1 MNERNNMDNEE
12 AVQQVEPESEPE
24 FEPEFVPGWR
34 DFAMG
39 DEFIM
44 RVMPEESSNPWLRFQ
59 VGKKEQRMQKF
70 PVFANRASKKIVNW
84 IDGGTTDVFS
94 LFGWGDTWAA
104 AEAMARINGKMRRE
118 KRSDTVWH
126 NNRKETNN
134 DEDNSRE
141 NEDNSLENEETT
153 DQGQH
158 DADVPGDGEEDRAAE
173 AGGEGAQGGSQG
185 ALR

>member
-1 MNERNNMDNEE
+1 MDNEG
-12 AVQQVEPESEPE
+12 AVQTVEPE
-24 FEPEFVPGWR
+24 FEPGWR

-70 PVFANRASKKIVNW
+70 PVFANRASKKIVDW
-84 IDGGTTDVFS
+84 VGGGMTEVFS

-104 AEAMARINGKMRRE
+104 AEAMARANGKMSRE
-118 KRSDTVWH
+118 NRSDTVWH
-126 NNRKETNN
+126 NNRKETSN
-134 DEDNSRE
+134 EDNSRK
-141 NEDNSLENEETT
+141 NEETT

-158 DADVPGDGEEDRAAE
+158 DGDVPGDGEEDRAAE
-173 AGGEGAQGGSQG
+173 AGGEGAQSGPQG
-185 ALR
+185 ALC

>member
-1 MNERNNMDNEE
+1 MDNEG
-12 AVQQVEPESEPE
+12 AVQTVEPE
-24 FEPEFVPGWR
+24 FEPGWR

-44 RVMPEESSNPWLRFQ
+44 RVMPEESSNPWLRYQ

-70 PVFANRASKKIVNW
+70 PVFANRASKKIVDW
-84 IDGGTTDVFS
+84 VGGGMTEVFS

-104 AEAMARINGKMRRE
+104 AEAMARANGKMSRE
-118 KRSDTVWH
+118 NRSDTVWH

-134 DEDNSRE
+134 DEDNRKE
-141 NEDNSLENEETT
+141 TNNDEDNRKETNNDEDNSRENEETT

-158 DADVPGDGEEDRAAE
+158 DGNVPGDGEEDRAVE

-185 ALR
+185 APR

>member
-1 MNERNNMDNEE
+1 MDNEE
-12 AVQQVEPESEPE
+12 AMQTVEPE
-24 FEPEFVPGWR
+24 FEPGWR

-70 PVFANRASKKIVNW
+70 PVFANRASKKIVDW
-84 IDGGTTDVFS
+84 VGGGMAEVFS

-126 NNRKETNN
+126 SNRKETSN
-134 DEDNSRE
+134 EDNSRK
-141 NEDNSLENEETT
+141 NEETT

-158 DADVPGDGEEDRAAE
+158 DGNVPGDGEEDRTAE

>member
-12 AVQQVEPESEPE
+12 AVQQVEPE
-24 FEPEFVPGWR
+24 FEPGWR
-34 DFAMG
+34 DCAMG

-70 PVFANRASKKIVNW
+70 PVFANRASKKIVDW
-84 IDGGTTDVFS
+84 VGGGMTEVFS

-118 KRSDTVWH
+118 T
-126 NNRKETNN
+126 RKDMVSHSNKKEISN
-134 DEDNSRE
+134 EDNSRK
-141 NEDNSLENEETT
+141 NQETT

-158 DADVPGDGEEDRAAE
+158 DGNVPGDGEEDRTAE

>member
-1 MNERNNMDNEE
+1 MDNEE
-12 AVQQVEPESEPE
+12 AVQQVEPES
-24 FEPEFVPGWR
+24 EPEFVPGWR

-44 RVMPEESSNPWLRFQ
+44 RVMPVESSNPWLRFQ

-70 PVFANRASKKIVNW
+70 PVFANRASKKIVDW
-84 IDGGTTDVFS
+84 VGGGMTEVFS

-118 KRSDTVWH
+118 TRKDMVSH
-126 NNRKETNN
+126 SNKKETSN
-134 DEDNSRE
+134 EDNSRK
-141 NEDNSLENEETT
+141 NEETT

-158 DADVPGDGEEDRAAE
+158 DGNVPGDGEEDRTAE

-185 ALR
+185 ALC

>member
-12 AVQQVEPESEPE
+12 AVQQVEPE
-24 FEPEFVPGWR
+24 FEPGWR
-34 DFAMG
+34 DCAMG

-70 PVFANRASKKIVNW
+70 PVFANRASKKIVDW
-84 IDGGTTDVFS
+84 VGGGMTEVFS

-118 KRSDTVWH
+118 T
-126 NNRKETNN
+126 RKDMVSHRNKKEISN
-134 DEDNSRE
+134 EDNSR
-141 NEDNSLENEETT
+141 ENEETT

-158 DADVPGDGEEDRAAE
+158 DGNVPGDGEEDRAVE

-185 ALR
+185 APR